1 MKKYQLLLL
10 IVVLL
15 SPMNYLKSQERSRF
29 IFGFGVGGGTT
40 VITYKGEDYSVPGT
54 VEKYNRTYIQPSIS
68 TNFRI
73 GFAPSD
79 RFFICWNS
87 RPNWFAK
94 PLTNEYDEKS
104 TLMAGIAGLAI
115 TFYPSQIR
123 PKLFVNGLCGYS
135 NLGDAFKG
143 TGNHFGTGIGF
154 GIGYELK
161 RYFTAELNMGIST
174 SEKYHS
180 GGDFKNPLQ
189 VNFTINY
196 LTF

>member
-1 MKKYQLLLL
+1 MKKYQFLILTLLLL
-10 IVVLL
+10 YSAI
-15 SPMNYLKSQERSRF
+15 NLKSQERSKF
-29 IFGFGVGGGTT
+29 IFGFGIGGGTT

-54 VEKYNRTYIQPSIS
+54 VKNYNKTYLKPSIS

-87 RPNWFAK
+87 RPNWFTE
-94 PLTNEYDEKS
+94 PLIDEHDEKS

-115 TFYPSQIR
+115 TFYPSQIHQ
-123 PKLFVNGLCGYS
+123 KLFINGLFGYS
-135 NLGDAFKG
+135 NLRDAFKG
-143 TGNHFGTGIGF
+143 TGNHFGTGIGL

-161 RYFTAELNMGIST
+161 RYYTAELNFGFSS

-180 GGDFKNPLQ
+180 GGNFKNPLQ
-189 VNFTINY
+189 INFTINY